1 MLKKILII
9 FLFLSL
15 ILVNGY
21 MTISYATA
29 VKVTDENLKS
39 SLQKFVS
46 SSDNDKNYNITVE
59 NKQIKITSDDGN
71 YTINY
76 DLTNKT
82 TFTYEADITQG
93 MSYKDFQ
100 EKTNGSSSTMIG
112 YIAVADIQGV
122 GYEDSL
128 SYFAMCLL
136 ASAFSGMSSAN
147 TNNSFVIVD
156 DTNMSEG
163 VTIEK
168 DPNDTKTIYASEF
181 GDHVME
187 YVNSLYSEK
196 QIFKDTDG
204 LNTFEM
210 STERKDVTAT
220 SCKLVTTLT
229 VDADAEFSKMIGYG
243 NQLTDSM
250 MNKNIT
256 EENVDYL
263 IKLKVG
269 QKCKIQSTEEIT
281 GYETSG
287 SSCIEF
293 SEDRTLITATA
304 VGKTNGYIY
313 VGNNETK
320 KSIYVIV
327 EENTG
332 NQTLDTIT
340 ININTIS
347 DTNNTD
353 KPNVTP
359 IKTETLNNNKQT
371 TTTIQDT
378 TTKKATLPQ
387 TGTNEVYIIS
397 AIGLVVIICIVL
409 GIKNKKYKD
418 VK

>member
-1 MLKKILII
+1 MLKKFLII
-9 FLFLSL
+9 FLIVSL

-46 SSDNDKNYNITVE
+46 SSDNDKNYKITVE

-76 DLTNKT
+76 DLTNKP
-82 TFTYEADITQG
+82 TFTYEANIAQG
-93 MSYKDFQ
+93 MSYKNFQ

-181 GDHVME
+181 GNRVME
-187 YVNSLYSEK
+187 YVNSLYAEK
-196 QIFKDTDG
+196 QTFKDTDG

-210 STERKDVTAT
+210 STERKDVTTT

-229 VDADAEFSKMIGYG
+229 VDTDADFSKMIGYG

-256 EENVDYL
+256 EENADYL

-269 QKCKIQSTEEIT
+269 QKCKIESNESVTGHEI
-281 GYETSG
+281 SG

-293 SEDRTLITATA
+293 DENHTTITATGI
-304 VGKTNGYIY
+304 GKANGYIY
-313 VGNNETK
+313 IGNNNTK

-327 EENTG
+327 EENVG
-332 NQTLDTIT
+332 NKTLEPIS
-340 ININTIS
+340 IKINTIS
-347 DTNNTD
+347 ETIN
-353 KPNVTP
+353 
-359 IKTETLNNNKQT
+359 TETPKETNVKTDTTNNNKQT
-371 TTTIQDT
+371 TTKDDSTV
-378 TTKKATLPQ
+378 KATTLPQ
-387 TGTNEVYIIS
+387 TGSNDII
-397 AIGLVVIICIVL
+397 IVGVIALL
-409 GIKNKKYKD
+409 GILCLAFWIKVKRYKD
-418 VK
+418 IK